1 MKTKITFLSIAL
13 SFSVISNAQ
22 QLLMEENFD
31 YQEGAPLIANAVS
44 GSDNAANTLTGW
56 LTLAQSRSDINCFN
70 ISSVG
75 LFYQGYPPTGK
86 GKAVIAADNSGQDV
100 FKPFVDKNEGVPY
113 VGPKTIYVGLMV
125 NIPFGSSTNPAVAKD
140 FLIAIKATT
149 GPTDYNYYGR
159 IFIKSDGANTNF
171 ALGKYSSNSSAWSGN
186 YANGATHLLVLKYV
200 MGGLNGTNRNE
211 EVAAGYDDKMHL
223 FINPYVS
230 ISEPLVPT
238 LSYESA
244 AEGDAYRYSQSNV
257 LIGGLSSVYMRTP
270 DNAAGSIPTTTIIDG
285 IRVAE
290 SWAALFTTT
299 TGVDDV
305 VKQNGFVYR
314 TDNEN
319 RLIDINISNRG
330 YHSYQLI
337 SMSGSL
343 VNAGSVENNNFAIST
358 KGLAQGVYLLTLQ
371 GDDGPD
377 TAKIIIR

>member
-1 MKTKITFLSIAL
+1 MRTKITLLSIAL
-13 SFSVISNAQ
+13 SFAVIGNAQ

-31 YQEGAPLIANAVS
+31 YQEGAALIANAVS

-56 LTLAQSRSDINCFN
+56 LTLAQSRSDIKCFN

-75 LFYQGYPPTGK
+75 LFYQGYPSSGK
-86 GKAVIAADNSGQDV
+86 GKAVIAEDNSGQDV
-100 FKPFVDKNEGVPY
+100 FKPFVDKNEGIPY
-113 VGPKTIYVGLMV
+113 VGPKTIYVGLMINV
-125 NIPFGSSTNPAVAKD
+125 PFGSSTNAASAKD

-200 MGGLNGTNRNE
+200 MGGLNGTNRSE

-223 FINPYVS
+223 FINPYIS
-230 ISEPLVPT
+230 LSEPLVPT

-270 DNAAGSIPTTTIIDG
+270 DNAAGSIPTTTVVDG

-290 SWAALFTTT
+290 SWSALFTTT

-305 VKQNGFVYR
+305 VKQNGFTYR
-314 TDNEN
+314 TDKEN
-319 RLIDINISNRG
+319 QLIDIDITSPG
-330 YHSYQLI
+330 YRNYQLI
-337 SMSGSL
+337 AMNGN
-343 VNAGSVENNNFAIST
+343 VVKAGNIDGNKAAVST
-358 KGLAQGVYLLTLQ
+358 GGLAKGVYLLTMQ
-371 GDDGPD
+371 GNNGPD
-377 TAKIIIR
+377 TAKIIIH